1 MQNRLLRLVQRP
13 AGVYHCSVFHQF
25 SGRLGPS
32 GIARD
37 PQGNLYVTRYDF
49 ASQDEGVTKQGV
61 VSKISPDGKPAG
73 SQWPPLGSTPARLLR
88 LLGARLAALGGLAL
102 PERETRPTGRPD
114 TAAAARVNH
123 LQSSRFHPPPS
134 ATHTLFSQ

>member
-73 SQWPPLGSTPARLLR
+73 SKRPPWQRHSSAAAPPRGKPGGSGRLGTPRGRNRATAPTPR
-88 LLGARLAALGGLAL
+88 ATAPNVELAASKAADS
-102 PERETRPTGRPD
+102 T
-114 TAAAARVNH
+114 TAR
-123 LQSSRFHPPPS
+123 
-134 ATHTLFSQ
+134 